1 MKHVPA
7 TFSRAGPPAQ
17 RRSPERITAIPRD
30 AHGSLGAT
38 GSGFSAAS
46 HPGTLMPAPVIGGA
60 PGPARS
66 PGNPRARHLTREHV
80 PLADVLA
87 GQVTCSRPGP
97 SRNRAEPEQEDQD
110 RVRNDAGL
118 DAAGTGPVHAE
129 PDVDVREDESMEVDR
144 ARTPGPACAMRAQ
157 RDTVH
162 PTSRRA
168 SPARR
173 NPPERNP
180 RDPTWRNASPGDIT
194 KTTPRGPAPD
204 SPQGRGAQRTG
215 DGWGTPGPRP
225 LGRLGLVRVM
235 GRTVRSVL
243 CGQGRAGVDPGRGG
257 RPPPRSRPAG
267 PARGR
272 SRRGERG

>member
-1 MKHVPA
+1 MSPRLSGPVL
-7 TFSRAGPPAQ
+7 RASSWREKAAGAHLSPP
-17 RRSPERITAIPRD
+17 
-30 AHGSLGAT
+30 G
-38 GSGFSAAS
+38 
-46 HPGTLMPAPVIGGA
+46 
-60 PGPARS
+60 
-66 PGNPRARHLTREHV
+66 PRARHLTREHV

-87 GQVTCSRPGP
+87 GQVTCSRPGSSRGRGGP
-97 SRNRAEPEQEDQD
+97 FRNRTEPEQEDQD

-144 ARTPGPACAMRAQ
+144 ARAPGRACAMRAQ
-157 RDTVH
+157 RNTVH

-204 SPQGRGAQRTG
+204 SPRGGALRGQGTAGGLRARGPLA
-215 DGWGTPGPRP
+215 GWGWSGC
-225 LGRLGLVRVM
+225 
-235 GRTVRSVL
+235 VRSVL